1 MSVVIVGAKGMLGS
15 MLARVFADKRPIL
28 LDKKEIDITNEV
40 SVRKVLRDVGASVV
54 LNAAA
59 YTNVDA
65 AEEHKEDAFL
75 VNETGVKNLASVCR
89 ELSATLVHIS
99 TDYVF
104 PGTKQDGYAETDS
117 PGPAINVYGQ
127 SKLAGER
134 ALKESGCNFYLVRT
148 AWLYG
153 GNPTSPEA
161 TRGKGNFVDTMIEL
175 AKTKDHLK
183 VVSDQRGCPTYT
195 KDLAEF
201 ILSLLDGAYPFGIY
215 HGVNAGNAS
224 WFEFAQKIF
233 EYTSHLAVVVKPVSS
248 IEFPRPAKRPAYS
261 ILQHTKGPAMRAW
274 QDALAEYVRGV

>member
-1 MSVVIVGAKGMLGS
+1 MSIVIIGVKGMLGS
-15 MLARVFADKRPIL
+15 MLARVFADKQPIL
-28 LDKKEIDITNEV
+28 LEKKEIDITNEA
-40 SVRKVLRDVGASVV
+40 SVRTVLRDAGASVV
-54 LNAAA
+54 INAAA

-65 AEEHKEDAFL
+65 AEDHRENAFL
-75 VNETGVKNLASVCR
+75 VNETGVQNLAGVCR
-89 ELSATLVHIS
+89 ELSATIVHVS

-104 PGTKQDGYAETDS
+104 PGTKQEGYSEHDS

-153 GNPTSPEA
+153 PH
-161 TRGKGNFVDTMIEL
+161 GKNFVDTMIEL

-201 ILSLLDGAYPFGIY
+201 ILSLLDDAYPFGIY

-233 EYTSHLAVVVKPVSS
+233 EYTPSIAVVVKPISS
-248 IEFPRPAKRPAYS
+248 AEFPRRAKRPACS
-261 ILQHTKGPAMRAW
+261 ILQQTKGPAMRSW